1 MDAIKR
7 MERRNAVTVGF
18 FGQGMRERSNLE
30 QSVEIEEE

>member
-1 MDAIKR
+1 

-18 FGQGMRERSNLE
+18 FMQRKRERSNLE